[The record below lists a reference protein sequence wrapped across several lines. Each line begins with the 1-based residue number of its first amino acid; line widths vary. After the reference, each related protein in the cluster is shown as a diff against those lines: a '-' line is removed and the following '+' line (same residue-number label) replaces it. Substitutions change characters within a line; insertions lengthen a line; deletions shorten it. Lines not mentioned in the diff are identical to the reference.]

1 VAVITVDEDDEV
13 SMGRSAGDRAIVDE
27 VLLAKLSAEVAAAA
41 AATLAAAR
49 NVRIKA
55 DRTPVTDAD
64 ERSQAILLEAM
75 ARLMPGV
82 TVVSEETAIRPSR
95 LGDVFALI
103 DPLDGTK
110 EYVAG
115 SSEYTV
121 NLAIIRDGE
130 PVVGI
135 VAVPAEGLI
144 YRGRA
149 RHGAERLPMSRSGAG
164 PDAAAAQPIR
174 VRTPP
179 RGGVVAAVSR
189 SHLDSATVA
198 LLDRLDIGN
207 RMACGSALK
216 FCRIAEGAAD
226 IYPRLAPT
234 CEWDVAAGHALVAAA
249 GGTVTLP
256 EGGALRYGETTS
268 DFRVPAFIAWG
279 DRAGLLESVATADK

>member
-1 VAVITVDEDDEV
+1 
-13 SMGRSAGDRAIVDE
+13 MGRPQGDQAIVDE
-27 VLLAKLSAEVAAAA
+27 ALLAKLSAAVASAAS
-41 AATLAAAR
+41 ATLTSAR
-49 NVRIKA
+49 AVRIKA

-64 ERSQAILLEAM
+64 ERSQDILMKAM
-75 ARLMPGV
+75 ATLMPGIA
-82 TVVSEETAIRPSR
+82 VVSEELAIRPSR

-110 EYVAG
+110 EFVAG

-121 NLAIIRDGE
+121 NLAIIQDRE

-144 YRGRA
+144 YRGRI
-149 RHGAERLPMSRSGAG
+149 RHGAERLAISRGGAVAG
-164 PDAAAAQPIR
+164 VAAAAAEPIR
-174 VRTPP
+174 VRTPL

-189 SHLDSATVA
+189 SHLDSATIA
-198 LLDRLDIGN
+198 LLDRLHVRN

-256 EGGALRYGETTS
+256 DGGALRYGETGS
-268 DFRVPAFIAWG
+268 DYGVPAFIAWG
-279 DRAGLLESVATADK
+279 DRTGVLDAAAAVRK

>member
-1 VAVITVDEDDEV
+1 
-13 SMGRSAGDRAIVDE
+13 MGRPQGDQAIVDD
-27 VLLAKLSAEVAAAA
+27 VLLAKLSAAVASAAS
-41 AATLAAAR
+41 ATLASAR
-49 NVRIKA
+49 TVRIKA

-64 ERSQAILLEAM
+64 ERSQDILMKAM
-75 ARLMPGV
+75 ATLMPGIA
-82 TVVSEETAIRPSR
+82 VVSEELAIRPSR

-110 EYVAG
+110 EFVAG

-121 NLAIIRDGE
+121 NLAIIQDRE

-144 YRGRA
+144 YRGRI
-149 RHGAERLPMSRSGAG
+149 RHGAERLAISRGGAV
-164 PDAAAAQPIR
+164 PAVAAAEPIR
-174 VRTPP
+174 VRTPL

-198 LLDRLDIGN
+198 LLDRLHVTN

-256 EGGALRYGETTS
+256 DGGALRYGETGS
-268 DFRVPAFIAWG
+268 DYGVPAFIACG
-279 DRAGLLESVATADK
+279 DRTGVLDAAAAVRK

>member
-1 VAVITVDEDDEV
+1 
-13 SMGRSAGDRAIVDE
+13 MGRPQGDQAIVDD
-27 VLLAKLSAEVAAAA
+27 VLLAKLSAAVASAAS
-41 AATLAAAR
+41 ATLASAR
-49 NVRIKA
+49 TVRIKA

-64 ERSQAILLEAM
+64 ERSQDILMKAM
-75 ARLMPGV
+75 ATLMPGIA
-82 TVVSEETAIRPSR
+82 VVSEELAIRPSR

-110 EYVAG
+110 EFVAG

-121 NLAIIRDGE
+121 NLAIIQDRE

-144 YRGRA
+144 YRGRI
-149 RHGAERLPMSRSGAG
+149 RHGAERLAISRGGAV
-164 PDAAAAQPIR
+164 PAVAAAEPIR
-174 VRTPP
+174 VRTPL

-198 LLDRLDIGN
+198 LLDRLHVTN

-226 IYPRLAPT
+226 IYARLAPT

-256 EGGALRYGETTS
+256 DGGALRYGETGS
-268 DFRVPAFIAWG
+268 DYGVPAFIAWG
-279 DRAGLLESVATADK
+279 DRTGVLDAAAAVRK

>member
-1 VAVITVDEDDEV
+1 
-13 SMGRSAGDRAIVDE
+13 MGRPLDDQAIVDE
-27 VLLAKLSAEVAAAA
+27 VLLAKLSAAVAAAA
-41 AATLAAAR
+41 AATLTAPRTA
-49 NVRIKA
+49 RIKA

-64 ERSQAILLEAM
+64 ERSHDILLKAM
-75 ARLMPGV
+75 ATLMPGIA
-82 TVVSEETAIRPSR
+82 VVSEELAIQPSR

-110 EYVAG
+110 EFVAG

-121 NLAIIRDGE
+121 NLAIIRDRE

-144 YRGRA
+144 YRGGVH
-149 RHGAERLPMSRSGAG
+149 HGAERLAMSRGGAG
-164 PDAAAAQPIR
+164 ADGAAEPIR

-198 LLDRLDIGN
+198 LLDRLHIGH

-234 CEWDVAAGHALVAAA
+234 CEWDVAAGHALVGAA

-256 EGGALRYGETTS
+256 DGSALRYGETAS

-279 DRAGLLESVATADK
+279 DRTGVLAAAVRK

>member
-1 VAVITVDEDDEV
+1 MGLPLRGQAGVDD
-13 SMGRSAGDRAIVDE
+13 

-41 AATLAAAR
+41 AATLAADR

-64 ERSQAILLEAM
+64 ERSEAILLDAV
-75 ARLMPGV
+75 ARLMPGIA
-82 TVVSEETAIRPSR
+82 VVSEEMASRPSR
-95 LGDVFALI
+95 LGDVFVLI

-110 EYVAG
+110 EFVAG

-121 NLAIIRDGE
+121 NLAIIQDRE
-130 PVVGI
+130 PVAGI
-135 VAVPAEGLI
+135 VAVPAERLL
-144 YRGRA
+144 YRGRVQ
-149 RHGAERLPMSRSGAG
+149 HGAERLTMSRGDRPALGAS
-164 PDAAAAQPIR
+164 QPIR
-174 VRTPP
+174 VRAPP
-179 RGGVVAAVSR
+179 RGGAIAVVSR

-198 LLDRLDIGN
+198 LLDQLQIAN
-207 RMACGSALK
+207 RVACGSALK

-256 EGGALRYGETTS
+256 DGRALRYGETAP

-279 DRAGLLESVATADK
+279 DRARILEAAAPCANDAG